1 MLLKIF
7 FLVWFFLPSGIANSV
22 PVFAARL
29 PWLDRWNY
37 PADGYISAG
46 SRRLLGDHKTIR
58 GFVCGIVAGLAVT
71 VIQFAVMRHWPHLAG
86 TFPQDYVQANPY
98 LLGLLLGAGALLGD
112 SAKSF
117 LKRRVGIAP
126 GKSWF
131 PFDQLDYVLG
141 SIVFTVWYIP
151 LPTGYYLGL
160 LVIGFILHMAA
171 VYVGYLLKI
180 RDRAM

>member
-7 FLVWFFLPSGIANSV
+7 FLVWFFLPSGIANMV
-22 PVFAARL
+22 PVFAARI

-46 SRRLLGDHKTIR
+46 SKRLLGDHKTIR
-58 GFVCGIVAGLAVT
+58 GFVCGILAGLVVT
-71 VIQFAVMRHWPHLAG
+71 VIQFAIIRQWPHLAA
-86 TFPQDYVQANPY
+86 TFPPDYVSANPL

-117 LKRRVGIAP
+117 FKRRAGVAP

-141 SIVFTVWYIP
+141 SIVFTVLYVP
-151 LPTGYYLGL
+151 LSLGHYLGL
-160 LVIGFILHMAA
+160 LVIGVLLHMAA
-171 VYVGYLLKI
+171 VYIGYHLKI
-180 RDRAM
+180 RDSAM